1 MQKLHKRQEIS
12 SKKTF
17 LFVFRD
23 LQAASWYIR
32 GFLEFPFW
40 GFRLQKYK
48 KNFLLRKYKKFCRG
62 FRFLNYKKFS
72 GGGLK
77 SSTSWNIRSFFR
89 ASISWNVRNFFRG
102 SVSWIFFAILE
113 LRSSISWNIRNF
125 FRGGFFYF
133 FELGPKIAR
142 SFSEKL

>member
-1 MQKLHKRQEIS
+1 MQKLHKRQEIF

-23 LQAASWYIR
+23 LQVTSWYIR
-32 GFLEFPFW
+32 SFLQFPFR

-48 KNFLLRKYKKFCRG
+48 KNFPLRKYEKFCRG

-72 GGGLK
+72 RGGLK
-77 SSTSWNIRSFFR
+77 SSTSWKIRSFFR
-89 ASISWNVRNFFRG
+89 VT
-102 SVSWIFFAILE
+102 VSWIIFLILE
-113 LRSSISWNIRNF
+113 LRSSISWIIRNF

-133 FELGPKIAR
+133 FELGPKIAE